1 MMKKVKRLKAA
12 SIIAFVMAIVFGI
25 SSLATF
31 SVSAYAGQSHKEE
44 SESHPRKT
52 YGSAFGDA
60 SNESIMNPSNRQVT
74 TRKMKK
80 TPTGQPMRAFLLF
93 RQS

>member
-44 SESHPRKT
+44 YPGFSWP
-52 YGSAFGDA
+52 
-60 SNESIMNPSNRQVT
+60 IQI
-74 TRKMKK
+74 
-80 TPTGQPMRAFLLF
+80 
-93 RQS
+93 